1 MVASILDYLEWS
13 AEQYPDGEAYEDG
26 NETATFSEMRER
38 AKGIGT
44 AFLRKGISHGP
55 VSVYM
60 KKSVAMVSAFFGI
73 TACGCSY
80 CPVGYSDA
88 RRAAA
93 YGFGYFKA
101 LCHCDDRGI

>member
-55 VSVYM
+55 VLVYM
-60 KKSVAMVSAFFGI
+60 KKVWLWFLLFLELLPVDVVIVQRILRCQKS
-73 TACGCSY
+73 GC
-80 CPVGYSDA
+80 VW
-88 RRAAA
+88 
-93 YGFGYFKA
+93 FWIF
-101 LCHCDDRGI
+101 